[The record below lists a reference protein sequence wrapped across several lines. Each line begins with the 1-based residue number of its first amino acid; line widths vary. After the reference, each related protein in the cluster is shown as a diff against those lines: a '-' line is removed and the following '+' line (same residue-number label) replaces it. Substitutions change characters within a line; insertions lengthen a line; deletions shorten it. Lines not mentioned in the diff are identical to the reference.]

1 MVDTYNFKVYG
12 VITVVKSKISMPC
25 LEIHGGRPVVYPTDT
40 LYALGADPFN
50 EDAVEKIFVLKRMK
64 PTVLSVAFPSVED
77 ARRYADVP
85 EWVENLLPGP
95 LTIIT
100 ESKREWKY
108 ITENRKIGIRVPDNR
123 TALELLEKCG
133 PLIST
138 SANIHGHE
146 PLKDIE
152 GIKRLFG
159 DSLLY
164 VKGEEPKYGKPST
177 IIDIT
182 NGLRI
187 IRKGVMSLERIKEV
201 FP

>member
-1 MVDTYNFKVYG
+1 MDTYNFKVYG
-12 VITVVKSKISMPC
+12 VITVVKSKISILCSEMT
-25 LEIHGGRPVVYPTDT
+25 GGKPVVYPTDT

-50 EDAVEKIFVLKRMK
+50 EDAVKKIFVLKRMK
-64 PTVLSVAFPSVED
+64 PAVLSVAFPSVEN
-77 ARRYADVP
+77 ARKYAEIP
-85 EWVENLLPGP
+85 EWVERLLPGP

-100 ESKREWKY
+100 ESKGERKY
-108 ITENRKIGIRVPDNR
+108 ITENGKIGIRVPDNR
-123 TALELLEKCG
+123 TSLELLEKCG

-146 PLKDIE
+146 PLKNIE

-159 DSLLY
+159 DSVLY
-164 VKGEEPKYGKPST
+164 VRGEEPKYGKPST

-187 IRKGVMSLERIKEV
+187 IRKGVMSMEKIKKV
-201 FP
+201 FS